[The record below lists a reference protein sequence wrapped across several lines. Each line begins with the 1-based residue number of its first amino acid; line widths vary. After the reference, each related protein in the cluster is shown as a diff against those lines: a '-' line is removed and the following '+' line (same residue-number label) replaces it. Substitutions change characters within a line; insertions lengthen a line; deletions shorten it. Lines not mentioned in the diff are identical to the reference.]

1 MKPNY
6 ILLNV
11 LISIFAVPILLLGCQ
26 KTKRHTEYF
35 PDSAWLQYADLSD
48 AGWDETQLENAVKF
62 ADSLNTAAF
71 MLIEDGIIVKSYGDI
86 SRRFACHSVRKSLLS
101 ALYGI
106 YVERGLID
114 TSKTIQELG
123 IDDIGKLT
131 EAEKQA
137 KIVHLLKSRSG
148 IFHPAAY
155 ETPFMASTRPAREA
169 YSPDTYW
176 YYNNWDFNTLGYI
189 FNLETGEDLF
199 NAFEK
204 QIAQPIKMQDFEA
217 HHGYYHLE
225 PGHSQFPAYPFR
237 LSARDMA
244 RFGLL
249 FQRQGSWNGKQIISK
264 DWIEKSIAPYSTE
277 LGSYSGSGYGF
288 MWWLLEKEFDE
299 FGGGYSALGVGE
311 QTITVLPELNIVFVH
326 RTNTYQNNNISRNS
340 TIKLLKSLLRAKV
353 GNSDSTPRLEQ
364 YKELEN
370 QQEDY
375 KDYRKF
381 VSLKGQYEYS
391 SGISFEIVETK
402 NDLRLIDERMGH
414 YNLLFTSDS
423 SFLLEDRLEQFYTTS
438 INGKPMLI
446 SERIVNREGYHLL
459 NSNRIEEALE
469 MLRLNT
475 VYYPESY
482 NVFDSMG
489 EALLIAGDTLS
500 AVENY
505 KRSIVLNPNNSRAIW
520 LMMELNIDGFER
532 QSLSSADI
540 ARYTGDYSI
549 RNQSLRLQAKG
560 NKLNIILQNGRGEI
574 ELVPF
579 AQDKFI
585 VSRGNHDIF
594 DFSIGDNGDG
604 FNIITQNGIVGK
616 WVRQ

>member
-1 MKPNY
+1 
-6 ILLNV
+6 
-11 LISIFAVPILLLGCQ
+11 
-26 KTKRHTEYF
+26 
-35 PDSAWLQYADLSD
+35 
-48 AGWDETQLENAVKF
+48 
-62 ADSLNTAAF
+62 
-71 MLIEDGIIVKSYGDI
+71 
-86 SRRFACHSVRKSLLS
+86 
-101 ALYGI
+101 
-106 YVERGLID
+106 
-114 TSKTIQELG
+114 
-123 IDDIGKLT
+123 
-131 EAEKQA
+131 
-137 KIVHLLKSRSG
+137 
-148 IFHPAAY
+148 
-155 ETPFMASTRPAREA
+155 
-169 YSPDTYW
+169 
-176 YYNNWDFNTLGYI
+176 
-189 FNLETGEDLF
+189 
-199 NAFEK
+199 
-204 QIAQPIKMQDFEA
+204 
-217 HHGYYHLE
+217 
-225 PGHSQFPAYPFR
+225 
-237 LSARDMA
+237 
-244 RFGLL
+244 
-249 FQRQGSWNGKQIISK
+249 
-264 DWIEKSIAPYSTE
+264 
-277 LGSYSGSGYGF
+277 
-288 MWWLLEKEFDE
+288 
-299 FGGGYSALGVGE
+299 
-311 QTITVLPELNIVFVH
+311 
-326 RTNTYQNNNISRNS
+326 
-340 TIKLLKSLLRAKV
+340 
-353 GNSDSTPRLEQ
+353 
-364 YKELEN
+364 
-370 QQEDY
+370 
-375 KDYRKF
+375 
-381 VSLKGQYEYS
+381 
-391 SGISFEIVETK
+391 
-402 NDLRLIDERMGH
+402 
-414 YNLLFTSDS
+414 
-423 SFLLEDRLEQFYTTS
+423 

-520 LMMELNIDGFER
+520 LMMELNINGFER

>member
-1 MKPNY
+1 
-6 ILLNV
+6 
-11 LISIFAVPILLLGCQ
+11 
-26 KTKRHTEYF
+26 
-35 PDSAWLQYADLSD
+35 
-48 AGWDETQLENAVKF
+48 
-62 ADSLNTAAF
+62 
-71 MLIEDGIIVKSYGDI
+71 
-86 SRRFACHSVRKSLLS
+86 
-101 ALYGI
+101 
-106 YVERGLID
+106 
-114 TSKTIQELG
+114 
-123 IDDIGKLT
+123 
-131 EAEKQA
+131 
-137 KIVHLLKSRSG
+137 
-148 IFHPAAY
+148 
-155 ETPFMASTRPAREA
+155 
-169 YSPDTYW
+169 
-176 YYNNWDFNTLGYI
+176 
-189 FNLETGEDLF
+189 
-199 NAFEK
+199 
-204 QIAQPIKMQDFEA
+204 
-217 HHGYYHLE
+217 
-225 PGHSQFPAYPFR
+225 
-237 LSARDMA
+237 MA

-249 FQRQGSWNGKQIISK
+249 LERQGSWNGKQIISK

-340 TIKLLKSLLRAKV
+340 TIKLLKLLLSAKV

-364 YKELEN
+364 HKELEN

-520 LMMELNIDGFER
+520 LMMELNINGFER